1 MNVTIERTRLEL
13 ADPEPMR
20 NDQPLLVNAFV
31 MFSPTLL
38 GAAGERLRTDGFLKS
53 NTRKTGSHWLF

>member
-31 MFSPTLL
+31 MIFPTLFS
-38 GAAGERLRTDGFLKS
+38 AAGERLRTDGFLKC
-53 NTRKTGSHWLF
+53 NTRKTRSHSLF